1 MFTFTPPSPKVKF
14 RWVNLHPWS
23 QSPLKVGISKFYYT
37 CIDCMFVEQE
47 SEEELE
53 SEEDSDDDVNIM
65 IGDIDGQAVI
75 NINPVS
81 SLLKTSLNLYFR
93 KIRQMT
99 VKRRRRLSLHQQL

>member
-1 MFTFTPPSPKVKF
+1 MLRKYPLQPLRTSRMNQFQL
-14 RWVNLHPWS
+14 RMS
-23 QSPLKVGISKFYYT
+23 QSPLKVGIIKFYFF
-37 CIDCMFVEQE
+37 CMLPEQE

-81 SLLKTSLNLYFR
+81 SPLQISPNLYFR

-99 VKRRRRLSLHQQL
+99 VKRRRRLSLHRQL

>member
-1 MFTFTPPSPKVKF
+1 MLP
-14 RWVNLHPWS
+14 
-23 QSPLKVGISKFYYT
+23 
-37 CIDCMFVEQE
+37 EQE

-81 SLLKTSLNLYFR
+81 SPLQISANL
-93 KIRQMT
+93 
-99 VKRRRRLSLHQQL
+99 